1 MIRKQQ
7 GFTLI
12 ELMIVVAIV
21 GILAAIAI
29 PVYQRYLIRSQVSE
43 GLVLSAGAKVSVSE
57 YYIDHGDWPS
67 DNVEAGLAADT
78 EIAGKYVAKITVD
91 DGVID
96 VEYGGEANAVIDGR
110 AVQLTPVTTN
120 AGSVA
125 WVCGSASTEIENKYL
140 PSACR

>member
-21 GILAAIAI
+21 GILAAVAI
-29 PVYQRYLIRSQVSE
+29 PLYQRYIVRSQVSE
-43 GLVLSAGAKVSVSE
+43 GLVLSAGAKTSVSE
-57 YYIDHGDWPS
+57 YYAGHGDWPT
-67 DNVEAGLAADT
+67 DNTEAGLATDT
-78 EIAGKYVAKITVD
+78 DISGKYVAKISVE

-96 VEYGGEANAVIDGR
+96 VEYGGEANTIIDGR
-110 AVQLTPVTTN
+110 ALQLTPVTTN
-120 AGSVA
+120 VGSVD
-125 WVCGSASTEIENKYL
+125 WVCASASAEIDDRYL